1 MVYFI
6 YKIIIIMEIIGFT
19 LIAIVA
25 VTSFLF
31 GKTTVEVYFYLRDDF
46 RKSRKM
52 KRQLKAWK
60 MWETV

>member
-1 MVYFI
+1 MI
-6 YKIIIIMEIIGFT
+6 EILGVSV
-19 LIAIVA
+19 VA
-25 VTSFLF
+25 LVGVLSFLL
-31 GKTTVEVYFYLRDDF
+31 GKTFVELYFYLLDDF